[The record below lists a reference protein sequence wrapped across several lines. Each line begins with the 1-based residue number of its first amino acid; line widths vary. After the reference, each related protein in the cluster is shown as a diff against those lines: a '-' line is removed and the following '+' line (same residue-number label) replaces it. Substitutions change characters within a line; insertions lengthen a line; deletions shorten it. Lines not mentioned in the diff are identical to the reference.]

1 VTKKATLQ
9 ARIEYAETRLA
20 EERAAREA
28 SSKAA
33 QELSEQVRCLTKEVE
48 NMRANWRP
56 VPITHEWQ
64 PVNPRCALCD
74 EHRDSPRHH
83 LTARQEDAA

>member
-1 VTKKATLQ
+1 VTKKATLR
-9 ARIEYAETRLA
+9 ARIEYAETRLT

-28 SSKAA
+28 ATGAA
-33 QELSEQVRCLTKEVE
+33 QELSEQVRRLTKEVE
-48 NMRANWRP
+48 SMRANWRP

-74 EHRDSPRHH
+74 EPR
-83 LTARQEDAA
+83 DAARHRVGES